1 MNEQE
6 ELSKLFN
13 STKELGE
20 KGEERLFE
28 QYKIYLEMIDSLNE
42 RRATA
47 NSFFLSISTGLL
59 TALGVLF
66 NLGTTLMT
74 NSGWVIVGSISGILF
89 SYTWLRTVKSYRQ
102 LSSGKWKI
110 VTEIEKRLPL
120 SLHGTEWKILGE
132 GKNKSLYKPLTDVER
147 VVPLIFLG
155 IFAGLIVIS
164 IASNFIIP

>member
-1 MNEQE
+1 MDEQE

-20 KGEERLFE
+20 KDEERLFE
-28 QYKIYLEMIDSLNE
+28 QYKVYLEMIDSLNE

-66 NLGTTLMT
+66 NLGTTLTT

-132 GKNKSLYKPLTDVER
+132 GKNKSLYKPLTDVEK

-155 IFAGLIVIS
+155 IFVVLIIIS
-164 IASNFIIP
+164 ATSNFITP